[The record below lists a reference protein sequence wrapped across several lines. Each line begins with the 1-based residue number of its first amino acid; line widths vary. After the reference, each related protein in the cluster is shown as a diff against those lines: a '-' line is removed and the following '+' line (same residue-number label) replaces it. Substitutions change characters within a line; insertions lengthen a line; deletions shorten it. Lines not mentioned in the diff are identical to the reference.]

1 MVDAERF
8 DVPVSGGGSV
18 AVWAAGDGPAL
29 VLVHGSM
36 CDHTTFN
43 ALVRA
48 LEGVRTFAMDRRG
61 FGASPDTGTG
71 YSADREFDDVAAVV
85 EVVAERTG
93 GPVALFGHSWGASCA
108 LGGAARSTH
117 VGTLLLYEPSLS
129 LRYPP
134 GTIDRIDDL
143 VASGDHEAAVLA
155 VLTEI
160 AGMTDDEADAVRR
173 SPVWPDRVAT
183 APTIAREAR
192 VEDGWDLQPGQ
203 FDTIFAPTLLLTGS
217 ESPAE
222 LVEVAERTATVV
234 AGAKVHV
241 LEGHGHFAYR
251 FEPDVVAE
259 VIRRLL

>member
-1 MVDAERF
+1 MVDSQQL

-18 AVWAAGDGPAL
+18 AVWEAGDGPAL

-43 ALVRA
+43 ALVGA
-48 LEGVRTFAMDRRG
+48 LDGLRTFAMDRRG
-61 FGASPDTGTG
+61 FGASADTGTG
-71 YSADREFDDVAAVV
+71 FSAEREFDDVAAVV

-117 VGTLLLYEPSLS
+117 VGTLLLYEPSLG
-129 LRYPP
+129 LPYPP
-134 GTIDRIDDL
+134 GAIDRIDTL
-143 VASGDHEAAVLA
+143 VAEGDHEGAVVA

-160 AGMTDDEADAVRR
+160 AGMTDDEVAAIRR
-173 SPVWPDRVAT
+173 SPVWADRVAT

-192 VEDGWDLQPGQ
+192 IEDGWDLRPGP
-203 FDTIFAPTLLLTGS
+203 FETIFAPTLVLTGS

-222 LVEVAERTATVV
+222 LIDVAERTAAVV
-234 AGAKVHV
+234 PGAKVHV
-241 LEGHGHFAYR
+241 LDGHGHFAYR
-251 FEPDVVAE
+251 FEPDLVAE
-259 VIRRLL
+259 VIRRFL